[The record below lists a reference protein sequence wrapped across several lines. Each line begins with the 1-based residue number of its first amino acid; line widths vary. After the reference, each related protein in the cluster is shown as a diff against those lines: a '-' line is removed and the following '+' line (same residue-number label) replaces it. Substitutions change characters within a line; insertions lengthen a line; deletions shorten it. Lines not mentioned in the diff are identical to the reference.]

1 MNESP
6 PPESPRDLTESSASE
21 RQAPPVAIKNPETE
35 HHFRIGIGARLY
47 FLLFGAVVLMGGAT
61 LLAYFTFNETLRHE
75 IRLAEYSMPN
85 LINSVDVARKSAIA
99 VNGAFRLV
107 SASSQEEHAAVVEAL
122 AQETVSLENSI
133 LELEARSAFGQQ
145 TQSIRS
151 HLEEL
156 GKHLD
161 VIKQSS
167 ARRLEIDQA
176 LHVFIDE
183 LGETTRRVE
192 RLLVQAIDDQAF
204 YLISGLRQ
212 LDDKVHPI
220 RKRASEDELTAYRNL
235 MTVNQ
240 SANLAVLLLDEVL
253 VLADRQFLPPLEERF
268 QSAVRHFIHAYAKL
282 PDSMQHDLLEENLM
296 RLDEIGQ
303 GPEGVIKL
311 RQEALFRL
319 EQEQDTLAKAR
330 TTSESLVSEVNNLVA
345 HINEEAIQASTAS
358 RAAAQ
363 TGIFLLIL
371 LNVFGTVGAFVL
383 GSLFVRRYLV
393 RRLVRLASAMREMAQ
408 GDLKVPVQVEGADT
422 AKPVKGSP
430 DYLIRNIWY
439 LIWNDEVTDMA
450 RALEVFRRYAHEVQR
465 LNLVEQLAEELDAK
479 NENLENALKNLKN
492 AQDQVV
498 AEQKLASL
506 GQLTAGVAHEI
517 KNPLNFVSN
526 FTKVS
531 IELADEIED
540 LMKQQEDL
548 DLEEIRSILDELRI
562 SLGKI
567 KEHGERADN
576 IVRSM
581 LEHSRTKE
589 GEWRKTNLNALL
601 KQYVVLSFHA
611 LRAED
616 NTFNAEM
623 KEELDSSIE
632 EIVVIPQDIS
642 RVFLNLATN
651 AFQALNEKQKKTDG
665 DYEPELSISSR
676 QVGDHVEFSIRDNGT
691 GIPEDLRH
699 KIFEPFVTTKEP
711 GKGTGLGLS
720 LTSDILVRHGGSIQV
735 DTEEGHY
742 TEMRVL
748 LPLEPPAEAISSMEN
763 RTE

>member
-1 MNESP
+1 MG
-6 PPESPRDLTESSASE
+6 
-21 RQAPPVAIKNPETE
+21 VAT
-35 HHFRIGIGARLY
+35 
-47 FLLFGAVVLMGGAT
+47 V
-61 LLAYFTFNETLRHE
+61 LAYFTFNETLRHE

-85 LINSVDVARKSAIA
+85 LINSVDVARKSAIV

-107 SASSQEEHAAVVEAL
+107 SASSKKEHTAVVESTAREI
-122 AQETVSLENSI
+122 ASLENTI
-133 LELEARSAFGQQ
+133 LELEARSAFGEQ
-145 TQSIRS
+145 TRLIRS
-151 HLEEL
+151 NLVEL

-167 ARRLEIDQA
+167 ARRLDINQA
-176 LHVFIDE
+176 LNVFIDE

-204 YLISGLRQ
+204 YLVSGLRQ
-212 LDDKVHPI
+212 LDGKIRPI
-220 RKRASEDELTAYRNL
+220 RERASEGELTAYRNL
-235 MTVNQ
+235 ITVNQ

-253 VLADRQFLPPLEERF
+253 VLADRQFLTPLEERF
-268 QSAVRHFIHAYAKL
+268 QSAVRNFLHAYSKL
-282 PDSMQHDLLEENLM
+282 PASMQDDLLEENLT
-296 RLDEIGQ
+296 RLDEIGE
-303 GPEGVIKL
+303 GPDGVIVL
-311 RQEALFRL
+311 RQEALLRL

-330 TTSESLVSEVNNLVA
+330 TTSELLVSEVNNLVA
-345 HINEEAIQASTAS
+345 QINEEAIDSSAAS

-363 TGIFLLIL
+363 TGILLLIL
-371 LNVFGTVGAFVL
+371 LNVFGTVGAFAL

-393 RRLVRLASAMREMAQ
+393 RRLVGLSSAMREMAS
-408 GDLKVPVQVEGADT
+408 GDLEVPVQVEGTDI
-422 AKPVKGSP
+422 AKPVKGSAN
-430 DYLIRNIWY
+430 YVTRNIKY

-465 LNLVEQLAEELDAK
+465 LNLVEKLAEQLDAK
-479 NENLENALKNLKN
+479 NENLEHALKNLKA
-492 AQDQVV
+492 AQEQVI

-526 FTKVS
+526 FANVS

-540 LMKQQEDL
+540 LMKQEENL
-548 DLEEIRSILDELRI
+548 DLEEIKSILKEMRT

-567 KEHGERADN
+567 KEHGNRADN

-581 LEHSRTKE
+581 LEHSRSKE

-601 KQYVVLSFHA
+601 KQYVDLSYHA

-616 NTFNAEM
+616 NSFNTQLTEN
-623 KEELDSSIE
+623 LDPNME
-632 EIVVIPQDIS
+632 EIMVVPQDIC

-651 AFQALNEKQKKTDG
+651 AFQALNEKQKKVDG
-665 DYEPELSISSR
+665 DYQPELSIASR
-676 QVGDHVEFSIRDNGT
+676 QLEDHVEFCIRDNGP
-691 GIPEDLRH
+691 GIPEEVRD

-720 LTSDILVRHGGSIQV
+720 LTTDILVRHGGSIQV
-735 DTEEGHY
+735 DTEVGHY

-748 LPLEPPAEAISSMEN
+748 LPLKPPAEAHSSTEN
-763 RTE
+763 ETE

>member
-6 PPESPRDLTESSASE
+6 PTESQDPTESSVSAKQVKPLAIEEPDTE
-21 RQAPPVAIKNPETE
+21 RT
-35 HHFRIGIGARLY
+35 FRVGVGARLY

-61 LLAYFTFNETLRHE
+61 VLAYFTFNETLRHE

-85 LINSVDVARKSAIA
+85 LINSVDVARKSAIV

-107 SASSQEEHAAVVEAL
+107 SASSKEEHSAVVESTAREI
-122 AQETVSLENSI
+122 ASLENTI
-133 LELEARSAFGQQ
+133 LELEARSAFGEQ
-145 TQSIRS
+145 TRLIRS
-151 HLEEL
+151 NLEEL

-167 ARRLEIDQA
+167 ARRLDINQA
-176 LHVFIDE
+176 LNVFIDE
-183 LGETTRRVE
+183 LGGTTRRVE

-204 YLISGLRQ
+204 YLVSGLRQ
-212 LDDKVHPI
+212 LDGKIRPI
-220 RKRASEDELTAYRNL
+220 RERASEKELTAYRNL
-235 MTVNQ
+235 ITVNQ

-253 VLADRQFLPPLEERF
+253 VLADRQFLTPLEERF
-268 QSAVRHFIHAYAKL
+268 QSAVRNFLHAYSKL
-282 PDSMQHDLLEENLM
+282 PATMQDDLLEENLT
-296 RLDEIGQ
+296 RLDEIGE
-303 GPEGVIKL
+303 GPDGVIVL
-311 RQEALFRL
+311 RQEALLRL

-330 TTSESLVSEVNNLVA
+330 TTSESLVSGVNNLVA
-345 HINEEAIQASTAS
+345 QINEEAIDSSAAS

-363 TGIFLLIL
+363 TGILLLIL
-371 LNVFGTVGAFVL
+371 LNVFGTVGAFAL

-393 RRLVRLASAMREMAQ
+393 RRLVGLSSAMREMAS
-408 GDLKVPVQVEGADT
+408 GDLEVPVQVEGTDI
-422 AKPVKGSP
+422 AKPVKGSAN
-430 DYLIRNIWY
+430 YVTRNIQY

-465 LNLVEQLAEELDAK
+465 LNLVEKLAEQLDAK
-479 NENLENALKNLKN
+479 NENLEHALENLKA
-492 AQDQVV
+492 AQEQVI

-526 FTKVS
+526 FANVS

-540 LMKQQEDL
+540 LMKQEENL
-548 DLEEIRSILDELRI
+548 DLEEIKSILEEMRM

-567 KEHGERADN
+567 KEHGKRADN

-581 LEHSRTKE
+581 LEHSRSKE

-601 KQYVVLSFHA
+601 KQYVDLSYHA

-616 NTFNAEM
+616 NSFNSQLTVN
-623 KEELDSSIE
+623 LDPNME
-632 EIVVIPQDIS
+632 EIMVVPQDIC

-651 AFQALNEKQKKTDG
+651 AFQALNEKQKKVDG
-665 DYEPELSISSR
+665 DYQPELSIASR
-676 QVGDHVEFSIRDNGT
+676 QLEDHVEFCIRDNGP
-691 GIPEDLRH
+691 GIADEVRD

-720 LTSDILVRHGGSIQV
+720 LTTDILVRHGGSIQV
-735 DTEEGHY
+735 DTEEGQY
-742 TEMRVL
+742 TEMRIV
-748 LPLEPPAEAISSMEN
+748 LPLEPPAEALSSMEN
-763 RTE
+763 NTE

>member
-6 PPESPRDLTESSASE
+6 PTESRDPTESSVSAKQVKPLAIEEPGTE
-21 RQAPPVAIKNPETE
+21 RT
-35 HHFRIGIGARLY
+35 FRVGVGARLY

-61 LLAYFTFNETLRHE
+61 VLAYFTFNETLRHE

-85 LINSVDVARKSAIA
+85 LINSVDVARKSAIV

-107 SASSQEEHAAVVEAL
+107 SASSKEEHSAVVESTAREI
-122 AQETVSLENSI
+122 ASLENTI
-133 LELEARSAFGQQ
+133 LELEARSAFGEQ
-145 TQSIRS
+145 TRLIRS
-151 HLEEL
+151 NLEEL

-167 ARRLEIDQA
+167 ARRLDINQA
-176 LHVFIDE
+176 LNVFIDE
-183 LGETTRRVE
+183 LGGTTRRVE

-204 YLISGLRQ
+204 YLVSGLRQ
-212 LDDKVHPI
+212 LDGKIRPI
-220 RKRASEDELTAYRNL
+220 RERASEDELTAYRNL
-235 MTVNQ
+235 ITVNQ

-253 VLADRQFLPPLEERF
+253 VLADRQFLTPLEERF
-268 QSAVRHFIHAYAKL
+268 QSAVRNFLHAYSKL
-282 PDSMQHDLLEENLM
+282 PASMQDDLLEENLT
-296 RLDEIGQ
+296 RLDEIGE
-303 GPEGVIKL
+303 GPDGVIVL
-311 RQEALFRL
+311 RQEALLRL

-330 TTSESLVSEVNNLVA
+330 TTSESLVSGVNNLVA
-345 HINEEAIQASTAS
+345 QINEEAIDSSAAS

-363 TGIFLLIL
+363 TGILLLIL
-371 LNVFGTVGAFVL
+371 LNVFGTVGAFAL

-393 RRLVRLASAMREMAQ
+393 RRLAGLSSAMREMAS
-408 GDLKVPVQVEGADT
+408 GDLEVPVQVEGTDI
-422 AKPVKGSP
+422 AKPVKGSAN
-430 DYLIRNIWY
+430 YVTRNIKY

-465 LNLVEQLAEELDAK
+465 LNLVEKLAEQLDAK
-479 NENLENALKNLKN
+479 NENLEHALENLKA
-492 AQDQVV
+492 AQEQVI

-526 FTKVS
+526 FANVS

-540 LMKQQEDL
+540 LMKQEENL
-548 DLEEIRSILDELRI
+548 DLEEIKSILGEMRT

-567 KEHGERADN
+567 KEHGTRADN
-576 IVRSM
+576 IVHSM
-581 LEHSRTKE
+581 LEHSRSKE

-601 KQYVVLSFHA
+601 KQYVDLSYHA

-616 NTFNAEM
+616 NSFNSQLTVN
-623 KEELDSSIE
+623 LDPNME
-632 EIVVIPQDIS
+632 EIMVVPQDIC

-651 AFQALNEKQKKTDG
+651 AFQALNEKQKKVDG
-665 DYEPELSISSR
+665 DYQPELSIASR
-676 QVGDHVEFSIRDNGT
+676 QLEDHVEFCIRDNGP
-691 GIPEDLRH
+691 GIAEEVRD

-720 LTSDILVRHGGSIQV
+720 LTTDILVRHGGSIQV
-735 DTEEGHY
+735 DTEVGHY

-748 LPLEPPAEAISSMEN
+748 LPLKPPAEAHSSTEN
-763 RTE
+763 ETE

>member
-1 MNESP
+1 MNEP
-6 PPESPRDLTESSASE
+6 PPTGPPNPTDSG
-21 RQAPPVAIKNPETE
+21 APPLQVKPSAIEEPATE
-35 HHFRIGIGARLY
+35 QKFRVGVGARLY

-61 LLAYFTFNETLRHE
+61 VLAYFTFNETLKHE

-85 LINSVDVARKSAIA
+85 LINSVDVARKSAVV

-107 SASSQEEHAAVVEAL
+107 SASSKEEHTAVVEAT
-122 AQETVSLENSI
+122 AREIASLENTI
-133 LELEARSAFGQQ
+133 LELETRSAFGEQ
-145 TQSIRS
+145 TRLIRS
-151 HLEEL
+151 NLEEL

-167 ARRLEIDQA
+167 ARRLDIAQA
-176 LHVFIDE
+176 LNVFIDE

-192 RLLVQAIDDQAF
+192 RLLIQAIDDQAF
-204 YLISGLRQ
+204 YLVSGLRE
-212 LDDKVHPI
+212 LDDKVDSI

-235 MTVNQ
+235 ITVNQ

-253 VLADRQFLPPLEERF
+253 VLADRQFLTPLEERF
-268 QSAVRHFIHAYAKL
+268 QSAVRNFMQAYAKL
-282 PDSMQHDLLEENLM
+282 PDSMQNDLLEENLT
-296 RLDEIGQ
+296 RLDEIGK

-311 RQEALFRL
+311 RQEALLRL

-345 HINEEAIQASTAS
+345 HINEEAIQSSEAS
-358 RAAAQ
+358 RASAQ

-371 LNVFGTVGAFVL
+371 LNVFGTLGAVAL
-383 GSLFVRRYLV
+383 GSFFVRRYLV
-393 RRLVRLASAMREMAQ
+393 RRLVGLASAMREMAS
-408 GDLKVPVQVEGADT
+408 GDLEVPVQVEGT
-422 AKPVKGSP
+422 RIVRPVKGSAN
-430 DYLIRNIWY
+430 YLTQNIQY

-465 LNLVEQLAEELDAK
+465 LNLVEKLAEELDAK
-479 NENLENALKNLKN
+479 NENLEHALENLKA
-492 AQDQVV
+492 AQEQVI

-517 KNPLNFVSN
+517 KNPLNFVNN
-526 FTKVS
+526 FANVS
-531 IELADEIED
+531 IEMADEVDD
-540 LMKQQEDL
+540 LMKQQDNL
-548 DLEEIRSILDELRI
+548 DLEEVRSILDELRT

-567 KEHGERADN
+567 KEHGKRADD

-601 KQYVVLSFHA
+601 KQYVDLSYHA

-623 KEELDSSIE
+623 KEDLDPNME
-632 EIVVIPQDIS
+632 EIVVVPQDIC
-642 RVFLNLATN
+642 RVFLNLVTN
-651 AFQALNEKQKKTDG
+651 AFQAMNEKQKKVAG
-665 DYEPELSISSR
+665 DYLPTLSITSR
-676 QVGDHVEFSIRDNGT
+676 QLEDHVEFSIRDNGP
-691 GIPEDLRH
+691 GIPDDVRD

-720 LTSDILVRHGGSIQV
+720 LTTDILLRHAGSIHL
-735 DTEEGHY
+735 DTEVGHY
-742 TEMRVL
+742 TEMRIS
-748 LPLEPPAEAISSMEN
+748 LPLEPPAEALGSLEDK
-763 RTE
+763 TE

>member
-6 PPESPRDLTESSASE
+6 PTESRDPTESSVSAK
-21 RQAPPVAIKNPETE
+21 QVKPVAIEEPEIERT
-35 HHFRIGIGARLY
+35 FRVGVGARLY
-47 FLLFGAVVLMGGAT
+47 FLLFGAVILMGVAT
-61 LLAYFTFNETLRHE
+61 VLAYFTFNETLRHE

-85 LINSVDVARKSAIA
+85 LINSVDVARKSAIV

-107 SASSQEEHAAVVEAL
+107 SASSKKEHTAVVEATDREI
-122 AQETVSLENSI
+122 ASLENTI
-133 LELEARSAFGQQ
+133 LELEARSAFGEQ
-145 TQSIRS
+145 TRLIRS
-151 HLEEL
+151 NLVEL

-167 ARRLEIDQA
+167 ARRLDINQA
-176 LHVFIDE
+176 LNVFIDE

-204 YLISGLRQ
+204 YLVSGLRQ
-212 LDDKVHPI
+212 LDGKIRPI
-220 RKRASEDELTAYRNL
+220 RERASEGELTAYRNL
-235 MTVNQ
+235 ITVNQ

-253 VLADRQFLPPLEERF
+253 VLADRQFLTPLEERF
-268 QSAVRHFIHAYAKL
+268 QSAVRNFLHAYSKL
-282 PDSMQHDLLEENLM
+282 PASMQDDLLEENLT
-296 RLDEIGQ
+296 RLDEIGE
-303 GPEGVIKL
+303 GPDGVIVL
-311 RQEALFRL
+311 RQEALLRL

-330 TTSESLVSEVNNLVA
+330 TTSELLVSEVNNLVA
-345 HINEEAIQASTAS
+345 QINEEAIDSSAAS

-363 TGIFLLIL
+363 TGILLLIL
-371 LNVFGTVGAFVL
+371 LNVFGTVGAFAL

-393 RRLVRLASAMREMAQ
+393 RRLVGLSSAMREMAS
-408 GDLKVPVQVEGADT
+408 GDLEVPVQVEGTDI
-422 AKPVKGSP
+422 AKPVKGSAN
-430 DYLIRNIWY
+430 YVTRNIKY

-465 LNLVEQLAEELDAK
+465 LNLVEKLAEQLDAK
-479 NENLENALKNLKN
+479 NENLEHALENLKA
-492 AQDQVV
+492 AQEQVI

-526 FTKVS
+526 FANVS

-540 LMKQQEDL
+540 LMKQEENL
-548 DLEEIRSILDELRI
+548 DLEEIKSILGEMRT

-567 KEHGERADN
+567 KEHGNRADN

-581 LEHSRTKE
+581 LEHSRSKE

-601 KQYVVLSFHA
+601 KQYVDLSYHA

-616 NTFNAEM
+616 NSFNSQLTVN
-623 KEELDSSIE
+623 LDPNME
-632 EIVVIPQDIS
+632 EIMVVPQDIC

-651 AFQALNEKQKKTDG
+651 AFQALNEKQKKVDG
-665 DYEPELSISSR
+665 DYQPELSIASR
-676 QVGDHVEFSIRDNGT
+676 QLEDHVEFCIRDNGP
-691 GIPEDLRH
+691 GIADEVRD

-720 LTSDILVRHGGSIQV
+720 LTTDILVRHGGSIQV
-735 DTEEGHY
+735 DTEVGHY

-748 LPLEPPAEAISSMEN
+748 LPLEPPAEAHSSTEN
-763 RTE
+763 ETE

>member
-6 PPESPRDLTESSASE
+6 PTESRDPTESSVSAKQVKPLAIEEPEAE
-21 RQAPPVAIKNPETE
+21 RT
-35 HHFRIGIGARLY
+35 FRVGVGARLY

-61 LLAYFTFNETLRHE
+61 VLAYFTFNETLRHE

-85 LINSVDVARKSAIA
+85 LINSVDVARKSAIV

-107 SASSQEEHAAVVEAL
+107 SASSKEEHSAVVESTAREI
-122 AQETVSLENSI
+122 ASLENTI
-133 LELEARSAFGQQ
+133 LELEARSAFGEQ
-145 TQSIRS
+145 TRLIKSN
-151 HLEEL
+151 LEEL

-167 ARRLEIDQA
+167 ARRLDINQA
-176 LHVFIDE
+176 LNVFIDE
-183 LGETTRRVE
+183 LGGTTRRVE

-204 YLISGLRQ
+204 YLVSGLRQ
-212 LDDKVHPI
+212 LDGKIRPI
-220 RKRASEDELTAYRNL
+220 RERASEDELTAYRNL
-235 MTVNQ
+235 ITVNQ

-253 VLADRQFLPPLEERF
+253 VLADRQFLTPLEERF
-268 QSAVRHFIHAYAKL
+268 QSAVRNFLHAYSKL
-282 PDSMQHDLLEENLM
+282 PASMQDDLLEENLT
-296 RLDEIGQ
+296 RLDEIGK
-303 GPEGVIKL
+303 GPDGVIVL
-311 RQEALFRL
+311 RQEALLRL

-330 TTSESLVSEVNNLVA
+330 TTSESLVSGVNNLVA
-345 HINEEAIQASTAS
+345 QINEEAIDSSAAS
-358 RAAAQ
+358 RTAAQ
-363 TGIFLLIL
+363 TGILLLIL
-371 LNVFGTVGAFVL
+371 LNVFGTVGAFAL

-393 RRLVRLASAMREMAQ
+393 RRLVGLSSAMREMAS
-408 GDLKVPVQVEGADT
+408 GDLEVPVQVEGTDI
-422 AKPVKGSP
+422 AKPVKGSAN
-430 DYLIRNIWY
+430 YVTRNIQY

-465 LNLVEQLAEELDAK
+465 LNLVEKLAEQLDAK
-479 NENLENALKNLKN
+479 NENLEHALENLKA
-492 AQDQVV
+492 AQEQVI

-526 FTKVS
+526 FANVS

-540 LMKQQEDL
+540 LMKQEKNL
-548 DLEEIRSILDELRI
+548 DLEEIKSILEEMRT

-567 KEHGERADN
+567 KEHGKRADN
-576 IVRSM
+576 IVHSM
-581 LEHSRTKE
+581 LEHSRSKE

-601 KQYVVLSFHA
+601 KQYVDLSYHA

-616 NTFNAEM
+616 NSFNSQLTVN
-623 KEELDSSIE
+623 LDPNME
-632 EIVVIPQDIS
+632 EIMVVPQDIC

-651 AFQALNEKQKKTDG
+651 AFQALNEKQKKVDG
-665 DYEPELSISSR
+665 DYQPELSIASR
-676 QVGDHVEFSIRDNGT
+676 QLEDHVEFCIRDNGP
-691 GIPEDLRH
+691 GIPEEVRD

-720 LTSDILVRHGGSIQV
+720 LTTDILVRHGGSIQV
-735 DTEEGHY
+735 DTEEGNY

-748 LPLEPPAEAISSMEN
+748 LPLEPPAEAHSSTEN
-763 RTE
+763 NTE